1 MTVPYRPV
9 VLVSLLSKEIEVSSY
24 CICISRVCCFY
35 FFTHTRIQWCIHL
48 HNIKASGGTLFPH
61 GRVGG
66 DGIGSI
72 SSPVK
77 VKDMASVFA
86 FGIDSGG
93 GSCHVDGGPFDT
105 KVWVV
110 YVYRSK
116 YSMLP
121 CGSYHIDIVLN
132 HIHHISSLLSSH
144 ASFYIYTRSTH
155 THPIFIVTFED
166 RLSW

>member
-1 MTVPYRPV
+1 LYYFNVNLTPTYDD
-9 VLVSLLSKEIEVSSY
+9 VSI
-24 CICISRVCCFY
+24 F
-35 FFTHTRIQWCIHL
+35 
-48 HNIKASGGTLFPH
+48 KASGGTLFPY

-66 DGIGSI
+66 DCIGIGSI
-72 SSPVK
+72 VSSPVK
-77 VKDMASVFA
+77 DTMASVFA

-93 GSCHVDGGPFDT
+93 RGRGHFDGGPFDT
-105 KVWVV
+105 KVW
-110 YVYRSK
+110 YQSK